1 MALRFELY
9 GCTEGLNVNFP
20 YYVIACTFRSKKN
33 LLKNAP

>member
-20 YYVIACTFRSKKN
+20 YVIACTLFPIKHRLKK
-33 LLKNAP
+33 AP